1 MSFFFICPCR
11 LKNTLQFVYSE
22 IVNQT
27 GCSSSNDTL
36 ECLRAADVN
45 SLQCANL
52 EVDSSGFFGTFVFV
66 PVVDGSFITERPTQL
81 LKAGKLNGV
90 REIHFI
96 LIHHNDVVGI
106 FL

>member
-1 MSFFFICPCR
+1 MQTQKHI
-11 LKNTLQFVYSE
+11 LQFVYSQV
-22 IVNQT
+22 VNQT

-52 EVDSSGFFGTFVFV
+52 DISSSAFFGTFVFQ

-81 LKAGKLNGV
+81 LKAGKLNRV
-90 REIHFI
+90 REIHSI
-96 LIHHNDVVGI
+96 LIHYNDNVDI
-106 FL
+106 FS